1 MGILSTLDREK
12 KEAIGLLQIGTFL
25 EYFDLMLYVHMAVIL
40 NDLFFPK
47 SDPFSSQ
54 LLTAFAFSS
63 TFVFKPFGALLFGY
77 IGDQIGRKT
86 TVVITTMIMSVTCF
100 VMATLPTYAQ
110 IGISASIGITICRML
125 QGISSLGES
134 IGSEIYLSEIT
145 KPPVR
150 YPAVGLIGTAGAF
163 GSMASLGAANALIA
177 VGLEWRVVFFLGALI
192 AIVGTVA
199 RTRLRETPEFADMKR
214 RLQIAV
220 EGTRREGLAQA
231 ADLLKST
238 SHIWRERVE
247 LKTAV
252 AYFFVFCG
260 FPVCFYISYMYC
272 GSLLKH
278 DFGFTGEQV
287 ISHNFILSV
296 FNFIGLLSFVMLTYK
311 VYPLKLLKAKLFIY
325 YPFILLTPYFLNN
338 ITSPTLLLVFQ
349 IVGVVFGPST
359 IPAKAIFLIHFP
371 IFKRF
376 TYAGFIAAIAHA
388 TVYIVTS
395 FGLVYLTKHLGHWGL
410 LVITL
415 PTTIGFTFGIKHFEK
430 LENDINTKIGAKSRK
445 NKPFGLASKFK
456 TVKA

>member
-1 MGILSTLDREK
+1 MFMGLLSTLDREK
-12 KEAIGLLQIGTFL
+12 KEAVGLLQIGTFL
-25 EYFDLMLYVHMAVIL
+25 EYFDLMLYVHMAVVL

-47 SDPFSSQ
+47 TDPFTAK

-77 IGDQIGRKT
+77 IGDKIGRKS

-110 IGISASIGITICRML
+110 IGITASIGITICRML

-150 YPAVGLIGTAGAF
+150 YPAVGLIGAAGAF
-163 GSMASLGAANALIA
+163 GSMASLGAADALISLGLNWRA
-177 VGLEWRVVFFLGALI
+177 VFLLGALI
-192 AIVGTVA
+192 AIVGTMA
-199 RTRLRETPEFADMKR
+199 RTRLRETAEFSDMKR

-220 EGTRREGLAQA
+220 EATRREGLAQA

-238 SHIWRERVE
+238 SQIWKERVE
-247 LKTAV
+247 VKTSI
-252 AYFFVFCG
+252 AYFCAFCG

-272 GSLLKH
+272 GTLLKH

-287 ISHNFILSV
+287 VAHNFILSV
-296 FNFIGLLSFVMLTYK
+296 VNFIGLLTFVLLTYK
-311 VYPLKLLKAKLFIY
+311 IYPLRILKAKLCIY
-325 YPFILLTPYFLNN
+325 YPFILLTPWLLNN
-338 ITSPTLLLVFQ
+338 IDSPMYLLIFQ

-359 IPAKAIFLIHFP
+359 IPAKAIFLVHFP

-388 TVYIVTS
+388 MVYIITS
-395 FGLVYLTKHLGHWGL
+395 FGLVYLSDLFGHWGL
-410 LVITL
+410 LIVTL
-415 PTTIGFTFGIKHFEK
+415 PTTIGFTWGVKYFEQLEKNAEMLQKSNIK
-430 LENDINTKIGAKSRK
+430 
-445 NKPFGLASKFK
+445 KPSSLKGF
-456 TVKA
+456 